1 MQTRAPGDGEFVLL
15 IALLI
20 SLVALAT
27 DAMLPALPNIGSDLG
42 VIEENDRQLVIT
54 VFFLGL
60 AIGQIFYGPLSDS
73 TGRKPAIYAGLGVFL
88 AGSLLSVIAHDFDL
102 MLIGRFLQGLGSA
115 GPRIVV
121 LAMVRDRHEGRA
133 MARIMSAVMA
143 VFIIVPAVAPAVG
156 QGLMVVSGWRSIFV
170 VFFAIAV
177 LGFAWLYLRQP
188 ETLAP
193 NDRKAF
199 SPSNIYASAKEV
211 FQNSRALGYML
222 ATGAVFAP
230 FIGYLISSQQIFQ
243 ELYGAG
249 DLFSLYFAILAL
261 AIGIASLANSRL
273 VMHYGMRALCKWALI
288 GVTILC
294 TAYTVYAW
302 TLSGVPPLWS
312 FMACFILSFFAM
324 GILFGN
330 LNALAMEP
338 MGHIAGTA
346 AAVIGSVTTGISLV
360 FGAVIGGLYDA
371 SVIPL
376 VAGFALFSF
385 IALVIVIWTDAV
397 RSRTE

>member
-27 DAMLPALPNIGSDLG
+27 DAMLPALPIIGSDLG
-42 VIEENDRQLVIT
+42 VTEENDRQLVIT

-177 LGFAWLYLRQP
+177 LGFIWLYLRQP

-193 NDRKAF
+193 KDRKAF

-243 ELYGAG
+243 ELNGAG

-261 AIGIASLANSRL
+261 AIGVASLANSRL

-294 TAYTVYAW
+294 SAYTVYAW
-302 TLSGVPPLWS
+302 ALSGVPPLWS

-360 FGAVIGGLYDA
+360 FGAVIGALYEA

-397 RSRTE
+397 RAKTE